1 METVYQ
7 ITSFINFLPIAK
19 TNHYRMPFAIRDLYS
34 VIPGNHFPVSSIV
47 IYKQG
52 QRIFSYA
59 GVIDFF
65 SYTANMLVHA
75 DMEQT
80 LSP

>member
-7 ITSFINFLPIAK
+7 ITGFINFLPIAK

-59 GVIDFF
+59 GVIDF
-65 SYTANMLVHA
+65 LVIRPISLS
-75 DMEQT
+75 MQT
-80 LSP
+80 WNKL